1 MAVMTGSGWA
11 GCPGMVPW
19 VPAAIGLPAAS
30 LLMNSSMFLWVY
42 IAMLIAGGMVGFIKA
57 GSKASII
64 SSCILAVPLVA
75 VNLGFLP
82 MQVAWAVIGV
92 VGVIFAVRFA
102 KSRKPMPAIPMIV
115 ASVVVLTLL
124 IVGRR

>member
-1 MAVMTGSGWA
+1 
-11 GCPGMVPW
+11 MVPW
-19 VPAAIGLPAAS
+19 VMGGIGFPAGS
-30 LLMNSSMFLWVY
+30 FLMNSSMILWVY

-64 SSCILAVPLVA
+64 ASSILAVPLVA

-82 MQVAWAVIGV
+82 IQVAWVVIGV
-92 VGVIFAVRFA
+92 VGLIFAVRYA

-115 ASVVVLTLL
+115 ASAVVLTLL

>member
-1 MAVMTGSGWA
+1 
-11 GCPGMVPW
+11 
-19 VPAAIGLPAAS
+19 
-30 LLMNSSMFLWVY
+30 MNSSMILWVY

-64 SSCILAVPLVA
+64 SSSILALPLVA

-82 MQVAWAVIGV
+82 IQVAWAVIGV
-92 VGVIFAVRFA
+92 VGLIFAVRFA

-115 ASVVVLTLL
+115 ASAVVLTLL